1 MEKHIAIYMRVSS
14 IGQTTKS
21 QEPDLRR
28 WELGYANDTP
38 VTWYQDHFTGKTM
51 DRPGWSK
58 LEAAIRAGKVSTV
71 VVWRIDRLG
80 RTANGLTALFD
91 DLQRRKSTLS
101 ARKMAWTYRP
111 RPVV

>member
-14 IGQTTKS
+14 IGQSTKS

-38 VTWYQDHFTGKTM
+38 VKWYQDHFTGKTM

-58 LEAAIRAGKVSTV
+58 LEAAIRRARS
-71 VVWRIDRLG
+71 
-80 RTANGLTALFD
+80 
-91 DLQRRKSTLS
+91 RR
-101 ARKMAWTYRP
+101 
-111 RPVV
+111 